1 MAEDGRFVNEP
12 QGPGLVNNAF
22 EEAWMLTSRMDLTE
36 EQQDRLA
43 EFLLEV
49 DWFSWVSW
57 LALDP
62 ERIDGW
68 AKHNLS
74 VERQA
79 TLKDL
84 LAERKDG
91 IAAMNELWAT
101 MEQKHGD
108 LGDEGTKQR
117 PAEVQK
123 ELDEFLQVQQA
134 YRDFNLLAD
143 RIPMTAQQQETVHE
157 ALRSG
162 KKAPVIFHD
171 YQMLD
176 ADRAEAAVR
185 ADTAWLGN
193 LVTET
198 QYETYIRH
206 FLAQVEMS
214 RFHLK
219 RR

>member
-12 QGPGLVNNAF
+12 QGPGMVNNAF

-62 ERIDGW
+62 GTIDGW

-74 VERQA
+74 VEQQA
-79 TLKDL
+79 TLGNF

-101 MEQKHGD
+101 MEQKHGV

-117 PAEVQK
+117 PAGVQK
-123 ELDEFLQVQQA
+123 ELDEFLQV
-134 YRDFNLLAD
+134 
-143 RIPMTAQQQETVHE
+143 
-157 ALRSG
+157 
-162 KKAPVIFHD
+162 
-171 YQMLD
+171 
-176 ADRAEAAVR
+176 
-185 ADTAWLGN
+185 
-193 LVTET
+193 
-198 QYETYIRH
+198 
-206 FLAQVEMS
+206 
-214 RFHLK
+214 
-219 RR
+219 